1 MVATPV
7 PAPPAADRAGSPR
20 MLWVLQVLDA
30 LGDIGARPSDT
41 KDERLRHGTLI
52 LASLFIVLLSFVWVV
67 TYLFFGHPVAAAI
80 PGTYQVLTMA
90 GLLVLARTR
99 RFAVFRTT
107 QFLAFLILPGLLQ
120 ISLGGF
126 VASSGMVLWVAFTPL
141 AALAML
147 GVRRALAWLTACFVW
162 LVLLAILD
170 SGLAA
175 HPARSPPTFVVTFF
189 VLNVMGVTVS
199 AFAMLGY
206 FVEQR
211 ERARTALEL
220 ERERSERLLLN
231 VLPSGIARRL
241 KEKDDV
247 IAEHYDDVSVLFAD
261 LADFTEHAMVLPAVE
276 LVALLDRIFTA
287 FDEVADAYG
296 VEKIKTIGDAYMV
309 AGGLPEPRP
318 DHLQAIART
327 ALAMREELERVAQET
342 GHSWLAVR
350 IGIDSWAGRRGRHRS
365 PQIHLRPLGRHG
377 QHRQPDGV
385 AWADRSDPGDGTRR
399 RRAPGAVRHPAPGN
413 GGRQGEGADADLPP
427 HRPTPGDIDSR
438 DALSSPRVDQHRGD
452 LRLRRGG
459 TGRPAFA
466 ADGQAAARVLGCE
479 GSRLRSGT
487 TASGPRRTPAPTR
500 ASAPTFTRGP
510 SRAALPMTARGPT
523 WAALP
528 TTASSRTSA
537 SRSTHAPVRI
547 RAPGRTVAPDST

>member
-7 PAPPAADRAGSPR
+7 PAPPAADRAGSAQMLR
-20 MLWVLQVLDA
+20 MLRVLQVLDA

-41 KDERLRHGTLI
+41 KDERLRHGSLI
-52 LASLFIVLLSFVWVV
+52 LASLLIVLLSFVWVV
-67 TYLFFGHPVAAAI
+67 TYLFYGHPVAAAI
-80 PGTYQVLTMA
+80 PGTYQVLTVA

-107 QFLAFLILPGLLQ
+107 QFLAFLVLPGLLQ

-175 HPARSPPTFVVTFF
+175 HPAQLPDAFVVTFF

-199 AFAMLGY
+199 AFVMLGY

-211 ERARTALEL
+211 ERARAALEL

-231 VLPSGIARRL
+231 VLPSAIARRL

-318 DHLQAIART
+318 DHLQAIALT
-327 ALAMREELERVAQET
+327 ALAMREELERVAHET

-350 IGIDSWAGRRGRHRS
+350 IGIDSGPAVAGVIGRRKFIYDLWGDTVNTASRMESHGLTGEIQVTERVAAA
-365 PQIHLRPLGRHG
+365 LREQFVIRPRGTVAVKGKGLMQTFLLTG
-377 QHRQPDGV
+377 QLPE
-385 AWADRSDPGDGTRR
+385 AATAEMP
-399 RRAPGAVRHPAPGN
+399 AVRP
-413 GGRQGEGADADLPP
+413 E
-427 HRPTPGDIDSR
+427 
-438 DALSSPRVDQHRGD
+438 
-452 LRLRRGG
+452 
-459 TGRPAFA
+459 
-466 ADGQAAARVLGCE
+466 
-479 GSRLRSGT
+479 
-487 TASGPRRTPAPTR
+487 
-500 ASAPTFTRGP
+500 
-510 SRAALPMTARGPT
+510 
-523 WAALP
+523 
-528 TTASSRTSA
+528 
-537 SRSTHAPVRI
+537 STNTEV
-547 RAPGRTVAPDST
+547 T